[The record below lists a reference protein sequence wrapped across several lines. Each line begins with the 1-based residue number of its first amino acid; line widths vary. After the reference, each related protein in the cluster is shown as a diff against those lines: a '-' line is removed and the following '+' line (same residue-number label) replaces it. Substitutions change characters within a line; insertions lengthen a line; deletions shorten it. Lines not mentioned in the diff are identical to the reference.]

1 MNARA
6 LAAEGIGTFA
16 LVFVGCGTAM
26 VLGPASP
33 VTIMTTAFAF
43 GLTALSS
50 EFALGHISGGHFN
63 PAVTIGLIAGGRFQV
78 TEAFPYIVAQCLGA
92 AVAAALLVIT
102 LSGAPIGPAIPK
114 FSDMAAIASRFGG
127 KGEFSILTAFV
138 AESISAAL
146 LVIVIM
152 GSTAK
157 RASAGFA
164 PIAIGLSI
172 AFLHFLTLPLAGGS
186 FNPARATATAV
197 FAGGKAFADLWL
209 FWAAPVIG
217 AAIGGAFSRWIQAE

>member
-6 LAAEGIGTFA
+6 LAAECIGTFA

-26 VLGPASP
+26 LLGPATP
-33 VTIMTTAFAF
+33 ATIMTTAFAF
-43 GLTALSS
+43 GLTALCSA
-50 EFALGHISGGHFN
+50 FALGHVSGGHFN

-102 LSGAPIGPAIPK
+102 LTGAPIGPNIPK
-114 FSDMAAIASRFGG
+114 LNDMTAIASHFGG
-127 KGEFSILTAFV
+127 KGEFSILAAFI
-138 AESISAAL
+138 AETIGAAL
-146 LVIVIM
+146 LMTVIM
-152 GSTAK
+152 GSTSK

-172 AFLHFLTLPLAGGS
+172 AFLHFLTLPLASSS
-186 FNPARATATAV
+186 FNPARAMATAA
-197 FAGGKAFADLWL
+197 FAGGRAFADLWL
-209 FWAAPVIG
+209 FWAAPVLG
-217 AAIGGAFSRWIQAE
+217 AAVGGAFSRWIQAE

>member
-6 LAAEGIGTFA
+6 LAAEAIGTFA

-26 VLGPASP
+26 LLGPASP
-33 VTIMTTAFAF
+33 ITILTTALAF

-50 EFALGHISGGHFN
+50 AFALGHISGGHFN

-78 TEAFPYIVAQCLGA
+78 PEAFPYIVAQCLGA

-102 LSGAPIGPAIPK
+102 LSGAPVGPNLPK
-114 FSDMAAIASRFGG
+114 LNDMGAIASHFGG
-127 KGEFSILTAFV
+127 KGEFSILAAFV
-138 AESISAAL
+138 AETISAAL
-146 LVIVIM
+146 LVTVIM

-164 PIAIGLSI
+164 PIVQSGAGDGDRDVRRRQGYCR
-172 AFLHFLTLPLAGGS
+172 PLAVLGRARYRRSHRWCIFALDPGGV
-186 FNPARATATAV
+186 RR
-197 FAGGKAFADLWL
+197 D
-209 FWAAPVIG
+209 
-217 AAIGGAFSRWIQAE
+217 E